1 MKVEQREL
9 TKEETKIIKKE
20 LLRKIFPSI
29 TITLALFLIVFL
41 VFTFRNSYGNQFV
54 YLSISTILGGILS
67 FLIFTLNLRKDIA
80 GKTVYLEETIIEEH
94 IHAEVYEPGS
104 GALTPAALLA
114 PLFFSEDQIRTRNKK
129 FDMYYVKIDGEKYYT
144 KKEIFEK
151 VRKGSSIYIKRAPS
165 SKLYLGI
172 QEK

>member
-1 MKVEQREL
+1 M
-9 TKEETKIIKKE
+9 
-20 LLRKIFPSI
+20 
-29 TITLALFLIVFL
+29 
-41 VFTFRNSYGNQFV
+41 
-54 YLSISTILGGILS
+54 
-67 FLIFTLNLRKDIA
+67 
-80 GKTVYLEETIIEEH
+80 
-94 IHAEVYEPGS
+94 
-104 GALTPAALLA
+104 TPAALLA

-151 VRKGSSIYIKRAPS
+151 VRKGSSIYIKRAPR